1 MNPLSW
7 FGVDGDRSLQVLWE
21 VGERVFYRGE
31 RHADGHRAAVPAVL
45 PAAEHPTPATIGRLV
60 RGHELKDEFDG
71 AWAVRPLEFVHER
84 GRMVLEDSGSEPMHR
99 VLATPIVMRS
109 FLRLARQTKKTLAYL
124 LIVLALLVKTVSVP
138 HADTLVLAA
147 ANTRPTAYLV
157 DGRPTGML
165 VDLVAEAY
173 RRAGHSVEVKLMP
186 WARCLREA
194 ETGEVDGVFSSFK
207 LPERER
213 FLAFSKEALTT
224 QVIVFFARLEW
235 TQGFD
240 GDLAAVRDV
249 KIGIIAGTSYGEQF
263 DAAVRDGVLRNVE
276 QTNSIESNLKKLVL
290 GHVDLV
296 PSYRYVALDTAR
308 RLQLLAQIREITPPL
323 DSIPTYLAFTKVRD
337 LRKQS
342 EDFDAAMASMK
353 QDGTYDRIIGKY
365 LR

>member
-7 FGVDGDRSLQVLWE
+7 FSADGDYSLQVLWE
-21 VGERVFYRGE
+21 DDERVFCRGHVNGD
-31 RHADGHRAAVPAVL
+31 RTSVLAVL
-45 PAAEHPTPATIGRLV
+45 PAAEHPTPATRSDHWPGDVSAGGGVGDPLVPGRRRAV
-60 RGHELKDEFDG
+60 DG
-71 AWAVRPLEFVHER
+71 LGAISAV
-84 GRMVLEDSGSEPMHR
+84 
-99 VLATPIVMRS
+99 
-109 FLRLARQTKKTLAYL
+109 ARQTEKALACL
-124 LIVLALLVKTVSVP
+124 LIVLAFLVMTVSVP
-138 HADTLVLAA
+138 YAGTLVLAA
-147 ANTRPTAYLV
+147 ANTWPTAYLI

-165 VDLVAEAY
+165 VDLVTEAY

-186 WARCLREA
+186 WARCLKEA
-194 ETGEVDGVFSSFK
+194 EAGEVDGVFSSFK

-213 FLAFSKEALTT
+213 FLAFSKEALTI
-224 QVIVFFARLEW
+224 QVIVFFARPEW

-249 KIGIIAGTSYGEQF
+249 KIGVIAGTSYGEQF

-276 QTNSIESNLKKLVL
+276 QTNSIESNLKKLVF
-290 GHVDLV
+290 GRVDLV

-308 RLQLLAQIREITPPL
+308 RLQLLAQIREISPPL
-323 DSIPTYLAFTKVRD
+323 DSVPTYLAFTKVRD
-337 LRKQS
+337 LRKWS